1 MFSILNGGRNMVKTS
16 ENQPVKKKRNT
27 RGMGSIRQKN
37 GGYEGRITVKVNG
50 KSQQISLYNKDKRI
64 LVQEMIKKKQ
74 EANDNEYVDKDKI
87 TLEEWLKKW
96 IRIHKRP
103 FVKPRTLQG
112 YIEKINKN
120 IIPYLGNYPMQ
131 SLSRLVLQEYFSD
144 LTTGNEKK
152 DIKKYSPKTIKE
164 IKSILNMAL
173 EDAEIDKI
181 IKFNPIPTIRTPRVQ
196 RQKKKPIISPTEQQQ
211 LIEILLSERNGLCY
225 IFIMNTGV
233 RPGES
238 GGMKWKHYSYEN
250 SNVKVRDNYGKITYY
265 DDDFKKIESTFEEK
279 DLKTQS
285 SYRNIPLQQWL
296 NDMMYAYMLYVME
309 QKGYTDKKQLD
320 DEYIFMNSAGHALSS
335 DYLWNTLARILKR
348 HNFKHLSV
356 YQLRHLFATRCID
369 VNIPINQVQHYLGHA
384 LASTTM
390 DIYVEY
396 DEDTNKSEI
405 KKLEKVNNIQV
416 VPEFLKGIE
425 HKMSKCI

>member
-1 MFSILNGGRNMVKTS
+1 MHLPLVFSMLNGGMVMVKTS
-16 ENQPVKKKRNT
+16 ENQPVKKKRGT
-27 RGMGSIRQKN
+27 RGLGSIRPKN
-37 GGYEGRITVKVNG
+37 GGYEGRITIKLDG
-50 KSQQISLYNKDKRI
+50 ISQQISLYNKDKRI
-64 LVQEMIKKKQ
+64 LVQEMISKKQ
-74 EANDNEYVDKDKI
+74 EANDNEYVGKHKI

-120 IIPYLGNYPMQ
+120 IIPYLGKYPMQ
-131 SLSRLVLQEYFSD
+131 SLNRLILQEYFSD

-152 DIKKYSPKTIKE
+152 NIKKYSPKTIKE
-164 IKSILNMAL
+164 IKSILNMAFS
-173 EDAEIDKI
+173 DAEIDKI
-181 IKFNPIPTIRTPRVQ
+181 IKFNPIPTIRTPKVL

-238 GGMKWKHYSYEN
+238 GGMKWKHYNYEN

-279 DLKTQS
+279 DLKTLS
-285 SYRNIPLQQWL
+285 SYRTIPLQKWL
-296 NDMMYAYMLYVME
+296 NDMMYSYMLYVM
-309 QKGYTDKKQLD
+309 QQRGYTNKEELD
-320 DEYIFMNSAGHALSS
+320 DEYIFMNSAGNALSS
-335 DYLWNTLARILKR
+335 DYLWDTLDRILKR

-369 VNIPINQVQHYLGHA
+369 VNIPINQVQQYLGHA

-396 DEDTNKSEI
+396 DEDTNKAEI
-405 KKLEKVNNIQV
+405 KKLEQVNNIQKL
-416 VPEFLKGIE
+416 PEFLREI
-425 HKMSKCI
+425 